1 MAEICFKNLSKTF
14 PDGTQALRGVDLEVV
29 EGEFLA
35 LVGPSGCGKT
45 TLLRILAGLEEASG
59 GSVLIDG
66 KDASVLQ
73 PKERDL
79 AMVFQNYALF
89 PHLSVF
95 ENLAFGLK
103 ARNRSKEET
112 ERAVRPVA
120 QRLGLTRML
129 DRKPN
134 ELSGG
139 QRQRV
144 ALGRLLARNPA
155 IHLLD
160 EPLSNLDANLR
171 STMRNELAQLHKENQ
186 RTTLYVTHDQ
196 VEAMT
201 LGQRICV
208 MNAGEIIQV
217 GSPSEIYDQP
227 VHQFVAEFFGSPTIN
242 LLTGEVS
249 GSDANGKSF
258 LFDELSI
265 GVPSSA
271 QPGQESVVLGI
282 RPENLMILEETDSG
296 KTWETK
302 IERIEDL
309 GDSRLLHLPLGV
321 QTLIAR
327 SESREL
333 KVGMPL
339 FIRPDWDRAHWFDP
353 SSGNRL

>member
-1 MAEICFKNLSKTF
+1 MAGISFKNLSKTF
-14 PDGTQALRGVDLEVV
+14 PDGTQALRGVDLDVK

-66 KDASVLQ
+66 KDASALQ
-73 PKERDL
+73 PKDRDL

-103 ARNRSKEET
+103 ARNRPKEEI
-112 ERAVRPVA
+112 EQAVRPVA
-120 QRLGLTRML
+120 QRLGLTPML

-144 ALGRLLARNPA
+144 ALGRLLARNPS

-171 STMRNELAQLHKENQ
+171 SSMRNELALLHKENQ

-208 MNAGEIIQV
+208 MNEGEIIQV

-227 VHQFVAEFFGSPTIN
+227 VHQFVAEFFGSPAIN

-249 GSDANGKSF
+249 GSDENGKSF
-258 LFDELSI
+258 LLDELSI
-265 GVPSSA
+265 AIPSSA
-271 QPGQESVVLGI
+271 QPGQETVVLGI
-282 RPENLMILEETDSG
+282 RPENLMILEETDLG
-296 KTWETK
+296 KTWETL

-309 GDSRLLHLPLGV
+309 GDSRLLHLSLGA
-321 QTLIAR
+321 QNLIVR
-327 SESREL
+327 SESRDL

-339 FIRPDWDRAHWFDP
+339 FVRPDWDRAHWFDP